1 VRIVSLLASATEIV
15 CALGAGEMLV
25 GRSHE
30 CDNPDWVRRLPAC
43 SAPAFDV
50 SVSSAEIDAEVRR
63 RLRSGEPLYH
73 IHGELI
79 RELRPDLLI
88 TQSHCEVCAV
98 TPGDIER
105 SHACASPARQ
115 LALSASS
122 LDEIF
127 QGVLRIARE
136 LGIEQRGEAVVAR
149 ERQRLAAV
157 RKNTAPLRRPTV
169 VMVEWTDPLF
179 AMGNW
184 GPELV
189 ELANGEL
196 LLGKKGEY
204 SAAIPAEQLRDADP
218 EYLIVAPCGF
228 NLQRSLQEQTVLQRY
243 PWWRDLQAVRKG
255 NVAFADGNLLFNRS
269 GMTVSQTAEVIAEII
284 HGVSFGE
291 PTEGMHWRRIETPAK
306 EDSRRVSVTRA

>member
-1 VRIVSLLASATEIV
+1 MRIVSLLASATEIV

-30 CDNPDWVRRLPAC
+30 CDNPEWVRRLPAC

-50 SVSSAEIDAEVRR
+50 SVSSCEIDAEVRR

-79 RELRPDLLI
+79 RELRADLLI
-88 TQSHCEVCAV
+88 SQSHCEVCAI
-98 TPGDIER
+98 TPADLER
-105 SHACASPARQ
+105 SGACATPARQ
-115 LALSASS
+115 VVLSASS
-122 LDEIF
+122 LEEIF
-127 QGVLRIARE
+127 QGVQRIARE
-136 LGIEQRGEAVVAR
+136 LGLKERGERVIRR
-149 ERQRLAAV
+149 ERKRLDTVRERAA
-157 RKNTAPLRRPTV
+157 RLRRRSV

-189 ELANGEL
+189 EIANGEL
-196 LLGKKGEY
+196 LLGEKGKH
-204 SAAIPAEQLRDADP
+204 SAAVPGEQLRDADP

-228 NLQRSLQEQTVLQRY
+228 DLQRSLQEQTILERY
-243 PWWRDLQAVRKG
+243 PWWCDLRAVRKG

-269 GMTVSQTAEVIAEII
+269 GMTVSQSAEVIAEII
-284 HGVSFGE
+284 HGISFGE
-291 PTEGMHWRRIETPAK
+291 PAEGKYWRRIERPAK
-306 EDSRRVSVTRA
+306 EDSRCVSMSRA

>member
-1 VRIVSLLASATEIV
+1 MRIVSLLASATEIV

-30 CDNPDWVRRLPAC
+30 CDNPEWVKRLPAC

-50 SVSSAEIDAEVRR
+50 SVSSREIDTEVRR

-73 IHGELI
+73 IHGDLI
-79 RELRPDLLI
+79 RELQADLLI
-88 TQSHCEVCAV
+88 SQSHCEVCAV

-105 SHACASPARQ
+105 SGACTAPARQ
-115 LALSASS
+115 VALSATS
-122 LDEIF
+122 LEEIF
-127 QGVLRIARE
+127 QGILRISQE
-136 LGIEQRGEAVVAR
+136 LRLEQKGELLVRCER
-149 ERQRLAAV
+149 ERLGRV
-157 RKNTAPLRRPTV
+157 REKTERSRRPTV

-184 GPELV
+184 GPELM
-189 ELANGEL
+189 EIANGEL
-196 LLGKKGEY
+196 LLGEKGKY

-228 NLQRSLQEQTVLQRY
+228 DLERSLREQAVLERY
-243 PWWRDLQAVRKG
+243 PWWRELQAVRPG
-255 NVAFADGNLLFNRS
+255 NVVFADGNLLFNRS
-269 GMTVSQTAEVIAEII
+269 GMTVSQTAEVIAEIL

-291 PTEGMHWRRIETPAK
+291 RTERVGWRRIETHAK
-306 EDSRRVSVTRA
+306 VDSQRVTMSRA